1 MVDCTALERRH
12 VRLGHRGFESLSF
25 RQNPI
30 NPVELYLRGFLL
42 LADFFLENRSLRLSV
57 VIRLHRS
64 PSVNVRHFGKNFS
77 NP

>member
-1 MVDCTALERRH
+1 MDSVTTTLFFHLNSAIYK
-12 VRLGHRGFESLSF
+12 SLSF

-42 LADFFLENRSLRLSV
+42 LADFFLENSSLRLSV
-57 VIRLHRS
+57 VIRLRRS
-64 PSVNVRHFGKNFS
+64 SSVNARHFGKNFS

>member
-12 VRLGHRGFESLSF
+12 VRLGHRGFASLSF

-42 LADFFLENRSLRLSV
+42 LADFFLENSSLRLSV
-57 VIRLHRS
+57 VFRLRRS
-64 PSVNVRHFGKNFS
+64 SSVNARHFGKYFS

>member
-30 NPVELYLRGFLL
+30 NPVELYLRVFLL
-42 LADFFLENRSLRLSV
+42 LADFFLENSSLRLSV
-57 VIRLHRS
+57 VIRLRRS
-64 PSVNVRHFGKNFS
+64 SSVNARHFGKNFS